1 MLYRVKGQVPSPSP
15 VNWGAKG
22 RVIPAK
28 AGIHLLRRSLMLSS
42 PPKVHTMDSR
52 FRGNDEWFRYS
63 RLRGMTATALLW
75 HG

>member
-1 MLYRVKGQVPSPSP
+1 
-15 VNWGAKG
+15 
-22 RVIPAK
+22 
-28 AGIHLLRRSLMLSS
+28 MLSS

-52 FRGNDEWFRYS
+52 FRGNDEWFRDS